1 MNAELID
8 RHAGGIDIPYID
20 YRGRTLVGARECDGL
35 VFISGNACEDSLD
48 GHALWKGPIGRDVSP
63 EEGYKAAQWCGL
75 LHLNFIRDNYG
86 FERVESIVRAFALI
100 CVADDFYDLDG
111 VFDGYSDLMFT
122 ALRDRGR
129 HVRTLM
135 GTRHLPW
142 HTSIEVETIFKLR
155 K

>member
-1 MNAELID
+1 MET
-8 RHAGGIDIPYID
+8 HAGGIDLPYAD
-20 YRGRTLVGARECDGL
+20 HTGRTLVGAREAGGL

-48 GHALWKGPIGRDVSP
+48 GHPLWTGPIGRDNP
-63 EEGYKAAQWCGL
+63 LEEGYKAARWCGM

-86 FERVESIVRAFALI
+86 FERVETLVRAFALI
-100 CVADDFYDLDG
+100 CVSDDFYDLDK
-111 VFDGYSDLMFT
+111 VFDGYSDVMFA

-129 HVRTLM
+129 HARTLM

-155 K
+155 P